1 MKTKDKKQ
9 IIKEEASPRY
19 LPQLS
24 APFTDIVNGLEQE
37 NISWRPVIVR
47 VGQLKPLQNT
57 VEVSKMKDISQ
68 EFKNAGEYNMDPV
81 FISNDDY
88 ILDGHHRT
96 AGLINSLGKDAKVKC
111 IRIDLDEKEAVRTM
125 NKIEDIYEYKQKN
138 NKNVKRLKK
147 SDLEE
152 YAKKVIEQNLEE
164 IDLNDDDT
172 MNHVDLLDE
181 YVAYAETHHED
192 VTIYNFIDFTDREYP
207 DIDPKI
213 VRLAMKDVEIIE
225 RENEDNLGR
234 ISENDL
240 EEGPRT
246 HSSLRT
252 QRLKSQPEKQY
263 AKSRIR
269 PAERDLSEENIEQEK
284 NYVVSAF
291 NRNTNQ
297 REILNNPSTR
307 EEAEGFKRD
316 YGKMG
321 MGKYSDF
328 QVEPRAV
335 YDAKM
340 ERHRGFED
348 FYSLNEKDI
357 SEDKINKYLKLKE
370 KYDIKGLP
378 SEELDLNEQ
387 ERFMEEFN
395 LGDNED
401 NVNNPGRS
409 DEINKKNTVRLSE
422 IQLKEIVEK
431 LKKEYATPSVPIA
444 NEMPSM

>member
-1 MKTKDKKQ
+1 
-9 IIKEEASPRY
+9 
-19 LPQLS
+19 
-24 APFTDIVNGLEQE
+24 
-37 NISWRPVIVR
+37 
-47 VGQLKPLQNT
+47 
-57 VEVSKMKDISQ
+57 
-68 EFKNAGEYNMDPV
+68 
-81 FISNDDY
+81 
-88 ILDGHHRT
+88 
-96 AGLINSLGKDAKVKC
+96 
-111 IRIDLDEKEAVRTM
+111 
-125 NKIEDIYEYKQKN
+125 
-138 NKNVKRLKK
+138 
-147 SDLEE
+147 
-152 YAKKVIEQNLEE
+152 
-164 IDLNDDDT
+164 
-172 MNHVDLLDE
+172 
-181 YVAYAETHHED
+181 
-192 VTIYNFIDFTDREYP
+192 
-207 DIDPKI
+207 
-213 VRLAMKDVEIIE
+213 
-225 RENEDNLGR
+225 
-234 ISENDL
+234 
-240 EEGPRT
+240 
-246 HSSLRT
+246 
-252 QRLKSQPEKQY
+252 
-263 AKSRIR
+263 
-269 PAERDLSEENIEQEK
+269 
-284 NYVVSAF
+284 
-291 NRNTNQ
+291 
-297 REILNNPSTR
+297 
-307 EEAEGFKRD
+307 
-316 YGKMG
+316 